1 MIGHNAFY
9 RSWKEGDERIVL
21 NALLYPTPG
30 VRPAAVGQQ
39 QQQAAAPVAA
49 EPLPKAELP
58 KVAPRPVRKARAGD
72 RDVRIQ
78 VARKH
83 TAELKRAVRAAK
95 LPKATRKKVRYVRS
109 GRTLTLVVKGARTSA
124 NDHTRG
130 EWVRRIVGRLDRR
143 DVKILSAQL

>member
-1 MIGHNAFY
+1 M
-9 RSWKEGDERIVL
+9 
-21 NALLYPTPG
+21 
-30 VRPAAVGQQ
+30 
-39 QQQAAAPVAA
+39 
-49 EPLPKAELP
+49 
-58 KVAPRPVRKARAGD
+58 RKARAGD

-83 TAELKRAVRAAK
+83 AAELKRAVRAAK

-143 DVKILSAQL
+143 GVKVLSAQL